1 MPKSEQ
7 EINKIMSTLNEQ
19 CKLSIEVTMSVPQ
32 HIEEKIV
39 LMDTINDD
47 AVITEYKMT
56 HVLFVVRGQKN
67 TTESSCFAFTT
78 CHGDSPDNYR
88 FSCHVFRCNL
98 ADAVS
103 KILYS
108 FWTVFNRHQNKQETT
123 TSQVAAPK
131 RTNSESSTTGQ
142 FTSVATSFFG
152 ALNITAS
159 SFGSITGKVSLHL
172 SSKNFYF
179 AHKMINLDTN

>member
-1 MPKSEQ
+1 
-7 EINKIMSTLNEQ
+7 MSTLNEQ

-39 LMDTINDD
+39 LMDTIND
-47 AVITEYKMT
+47 AIITEYKMT

-78 CHGDSPDNYR
+78 CQGDSPENYR

-123 TSQVAAPK
+123 SQAAVQK
-131 RTNSESSTTGQ
+131 RSNSESSTTGQ

-152 ALNITAS
+152 ALNFTAP
-159 SFGSITGKVSLHL
+159 SFGSITG
-172 SSKNFYF
+172 
-179 AHKMINLDTN
+179 